1 VVPVLGTVLRRG
13 ANVVVGERLLT
24 IEVSWRAGT
33 AVDPCAFLVT
43 PDGKVRDDDDFVFYN
58 HPTHESGAVTLA
70 AESESRATLT
80 VNLDRVTG
88 DLERIVV
95 GGSIDGA
102 TFATVPGL
110 QVNVNGTAGS
120 LVTFPLEDVEP
131 VTAIV
136 FGELYRRGADWK
148 FRAVGQGWDSGL
160 AGLVTTFGITIEE
173 DEPEEPSVP
182 APRPDWHR
190 SPDDP
195 ATLRWWSGT
204 EWTANAM
211 PVRADTP
218 HQCGR
223 CGGPKRPSPYSHTL
237 LICTPCENETTH
249 ILNVWRGK
257 AAELLA
263 TSGPSGPAWEQ
274 LWTDLRFYRVREDNG
289 RAALRPIALQH
300 LQQVVTFAFADDL
313 IEQHEVDGFE
323 DVVRQLGIRDP
334 AVDHMR
340 ARLHRGLA
348 LAAISSDDVP
358 NIDETTLT
366 LDTDEILHLDTSA
379 VHIRYLA
386 SGPRRNSG
394 RLIAS
399 SRKLRFVGASGG
411 AELGWVKVLEVR
423 PEYGSVVL
431 TATGKGSGSYE
442 VEDPEYVS
450 AVLSGVLKVAK
461 RQAAVPAQRDSRAIP
476 AHIKSAV
483 WRRDGGACVE
493 CQATEYLEFD
503 HEIPWSRGG
512 ATSINNLRLL
522 CRRCNLA
529 KGARI

>member
-1 VVPVLGTVLRRG
+1 MLGTVLRRG
-13 ANVVVGERLLT
+13 ANVVVSERLLT
-24 IEVSWRAGT
+24 VEVSWRAGT

-43 PDGKVRDDDDFVFYN
+43 PDGKVRDDNDFVFYN
-58 HPTHESGAVTLA
+58 NPEHGSGAVVLA
-70 AESESRATLT
+70 ADTTGTATLT
-80 VNLDRVTG
+80 VDLNRIDAGLDR
-88 DLERIVV
+88 IVI
-95 GGSIDGA
+95 GGSVDGG
-102 TFATVPGL
+102 TFATIPGL
-110 QVNVNGTAGS
+110 HLAVNGAAGS
-120 LVTFPLEDVEP
+120 LATFPLEEIEP

-136 FGELYRRGADWK
+136 FGELYRRGTEWK

-160 AGLVTTFGITIEE
+160 AGLVTTFGIAIEE
-173 DEPEEPSVP
+173 DDPEPSPATP

-190 SPDDP
+190 APDDP

-204 EWTANAM
+204 EWTSHSV

-237 LICTPCENETTH
+237 LICAPCESETTH
-249 ILNVWRGK
+249 VLNIWRGK
-257 AAELLA
+257 VAELLA
-263 TSGPSGPAWEQ
+263 TSGPTGPAWDQ

-289 RAALRPIALQH
+289 RAAMRPIALQH
-300 LQQVVTFAFADDL
+300 LQQLVTFAFADDL

-323 DVVRQLGIRDP
+323 EVVRQLGIRDP

-340 ARLHRGLA
+340 ARLQRGLA
-348 LAAISSDDVP
+348 LAAISNGDVP

-366 LDTDEILHLDTSA
+366 LDTDEILHLDASA
-379 VHIRYLA
+379 VHVRYLA

-399 SRKLRFVGASGG
+399 NRKLRFVGTSGG
-411 AELGWVKVLEVR
+411 SELAWVKVLEVR

-442 VEDPEYVS
+442 VDDPEYIS
-450 AVLSGVLKVAK
+450 AVLSGALKVAK
-461 RQAAVPAQRDSRAIP
+461 RQAAIPAQRDSRSIP
-476 AHIKSAV
+476 SHVKAAV

-512 ATSINNLRLL
+512 ATSVNNLRLL